1 MYKRFLPLLFL
12 FTAFQTNAD
21 IIRSFDF
28 SGFNGDSHLFNEHLF
43 DDLIVTFNFD
53 DGVDLYNITQA
64 DISSWHWSSSHIN
77 ATGQITDSAGSL
89 FSFDGV
95 VLSLT
100 IGQTGLGAYLWDDV
114 NGLQLGQDNRHSIY
128 YRPSG
133 EHAKNFAHTVVA
145 EYASVPE
152 PSIIALFG
160 AGLVGLGFARRR
172 KSRQA

>member
-12 FTAFQTNAD
+12 FTVFQTNAD

-28 SGFNGDSHLFNEHLF
+28 SGFNGDSHLVNEHHF

-77 ATGQITDSAGSL
+77 ATGQITYSAGSL

-95 VLSLT
+95 DLSLT
-100 IGQTGLGAYLWDDV
+100 IGQTGSNASLFDSV
-114 NGLQLGQDNRHSIY
+114 NYMQLGQGSNHSIY
-128 YRPSG
+128 YQPSG
-133 EHAKNFAHTVVA
+133 EHSWSSAYTVVA
-145 EYASVPE
+145 EYTSVPE